1 MQKYAFER
9 TYIHDKQKS
18 YLRLRSGEMEQ
29 RKIQKVGRSTL
40 SVSLPKKWVNQIGLD
55 PGDLVYITRCRDS
68 SLRLFSSKQLEETEK
83 SKEYFIDCDK
93 ITEIKL
99 CERLIVGCYMMGFD
113 IIKIASVDRITGKQ
127 LEDIR
132 SIVRRLVGASI
143 IETTRNEIVIQCFI
157 DSLKLSIS
165 SLIHRLSII
174 TSTMLTEALT
184 AFLDLNPELATATIQ
199 REDEANSIYWLIT
212 RLLLSTQQSSTSTK
226 DHEGNS
232 TLNALALRVI
242 SKNLERI
249 ADCSK
254 QIAKI
259 ALHLTKIRDKI
270 EKDELPWLSEVN
282 ELTKKIFTKAVDSLF
297 LHDIIQAN
305 EALNLRDLLD
315 EQGEAYMRQAITPY
329 YYDAVFIMLAMIAE
343 NSASIAAIAI
353 NLEIT
358 KSTAF
363 PS

>member
-1 MQKYAFER
+1 
-9 TYIHDKQKS
+9 
-18 YLRLRSGEMEQ
+18 MEQ

-40 SVSLPKKWVNQIGLD
+40 SVSLPKKWVNQIGLY
-55 PGDLVYITRCRDS
+55 PGDLLYIEHCRDS
-68 SLRLFSSKQLEETEK
+68 SLRLFSSKHLEETET
-83 SKEYFIDCDK
+83 SREYFLDCDR
-93 ITEIKL
+93 ITETKL

-113 IIKIASVDRITGKQ
+113 VIKIASSDRITGKQ
-127 LEDIR
+127 LEEIR
-132 SIVRRLVGASI
+132 NIVRRLVGASI

-157 DSLKLSIS
+157 NSSKLNIS

-199 REDEANSIYWLIT
+199 REDEANNIYWLIT
-212 RLLLSTQQSSTSTK
+212 RLLLSTQQASTTDK
-226 DHEGNS
+226 DREVDASPNPM
-232 TLNALALRVI
+232 ALRVI

-259 ALHLTKIRDKI
+259 ALHLTKTRDKI
-270 EKDELPWLSEVN
+270 EKDELPRLSVVN
-282 ELTKKIFTKAVDSLF
+282 QLTKKIFNKAVDSLL

-305 EALNLRDLLD
+305 EALNLRDVLD
-315 EQGEAYMRQAITPY
+315 AEVEAYMRQAITPY
-329 YYDAVFIMLAMIAE
+329 YHDAVFIMLAMIAE

-353 NLEIT
+353 NLEIS